1 MPEQKR
7 VRRTAQQILADLDEQ
22 IANLE
27 ASIDAIEEKK
37 KAAAQEYDH
46 KIAGVKE
53 KIAKLET
60 RKKSMLSPKKRKAR
74 KSKTVQIKELV
85 KQAQKSGLKLN
96 EIAEKL
102 GVPLEEE

>member
-7 VRRTAQQILADLDEQ
+7 VRRTAQQIIADLDDQ
-22 IANLE
+22 IAALE
-27 ASIDAIEEKK
+27 ASIGTIEEKK
-37 KAAAQEYDH
+37 KAAMQEYDD
-46 KIAGVKE
+46 KAAAVKA
-53 KIAKLET
+53 KIAKLEA

-102 GVPLEEE
+102 GVNLEEE

>member
-7 VRRTAQQILADLDEQ
+7 VRRTTQQILADLEEQ
-22 IANLE
+22 IAGLE
-27 ASIDAIEEKK
+27 ASIGTIEEKK
-37 KAAAQEYDH
+37 KAAMEEYDH

-53 KIAKLET
+53 RIAKLEA
-60 RKKSMLSPKKRKAR
+60 RKKTMLAPKKRKAR

-96 EIAEKL
+96 EIAQKL